1 MDSRHLVTFK
11 TIARLASFTKAS
23 EELSYSQSTLTI
35 HIQAIE
41 KELNGKVFDR
51 IGKNIIITD
60 LGNELLSIADVILKA
75 YEKIEMLK
83 NGEISNE
90 SIIRLGAQ
98 ESVAFYRLQP
108 IIDQFQKDYPQT
120 KIIQVLGQKSELT
133 DKLLTAEID
142 LMLVMQRQYENAN
155 LIAIELVEEKMG
167 IVVKSQKLHSLD
179 DLKNESFVFV
189 YPKNDCS
196 YRNVFD
202 KYFGNCLG
210 ARINTIEALSIEAI
224 KHSVLLNDGVSILP
238 YSTVKREIESGEMNF
253 FALDLSSEDRIS
265 TQLIYHKNKW
275 FSPLVREF
283 VKLIE
288 NQMPRTASSTD
299 IQVSQ

>member
-1 MDSRHLVTFK
+1 MDIRHLVTFK

-51 IGKNIIITD
+51 IGKNIVITD

-75 YEKIEMLK
+75 YEKIEKLK
-83 NGEISNE
+83 NGKICNE

-108 IIDQFQKDYPQT
+108 IINQFQQDYPQT

-142 LMLVMQRQYENAN
+142 LMLVMQRQHENAN

-167 IVVKSQKLHSLD
+167 IVGKRQNLHSLD
-179 DLKNESFVFV
+179 DLGNKNFVFV
-189 YPKNDCS
+189 YPKIDCS

-202 KYFGNCLG
+202 KYLGNCLD
-210 ARINTIEALSIEAI
+210 ARINITEALSIEAI
-224 KHSVLLNDGVSILP
+224 KHSVLLNYGVSILP

-265 TQLIYHKNKW
+265 TQLIYYKNKW
-275 FSPLVREF
+275 FSPLLREF
-283 VKLIE
+283 TKLIE
-288 NQMPRTASSTD
+288 HEIPRTAS
-299 IQVSQ
+299 